1 MIASAL
7 RWQVG
12 VRVALAVFVL
22 VTLLVLPPG
31 AVAGPALFVGL
42 GYAAA
47 VAATSRWL
55 LRPGS
60 AAGSADR
67 WGWTV
72 AYLDLVA
79 LSALT
84 LISSATAD
92 VDWTA
97 DVLQRGL
104 FVLPVL
110 AAIQLRPAVCVG
122 VCAPTVVLYVVT
134 GFLTQA
140 GNDEPT
146 ASILLRTLPLLAV
159 CAAAIGLSVV
169 QARNLRGISTLL
181 RERSV
186 LIADL
191 AAVGRR
197 ERRRLA
203 DDLHDGALQYLLAA
217 RGDLEDLRDT
227 GDRVAAD
234 RVDEALRLSA
244 ALLRGTV
251 RALHPAVVD
260 ESGLAAALP
269 SLIAQV
275 APSGPGTPEVT
286 LTVTDWPAD
295 LRSTSDQLLYLTAR
309 ELLINV
315 MRHADARRVRI
326 DLRRDGADA
335 VLVVADDGRGFDED
349 RRRRRVAEGHVGLES
364 RRVRIVASGGR
375 MHIGATSGG
384 GTTVT
389 VRVPLEPGRAVAD
402 PSGSDQP

>member
-1 MIASAL
+1 MTGPVL

-12 VRVALAVFVL
+12 IRIALAVFVL
-22 VTLLVLPPG
+22 FTLVVLPPG
-31 AVAGPALFVGL
+31 DVAGPALFVGL
-42 GYAAA
+42 GYAVA
-47 VAATSRWL
+47 VAATSWWL
-55 LRPGS
+55 LRPGPPG
-60 AAGSADR
+60 GSADR

-84 LISSATAD
+84 IISTITAD
-92 VDWTA
+92 LDWTA
-97 DVLQRGL
+97 DVLQRAI

-110 AAIQLRPAVCVG
+110 AAIQLRPAVCVS
-122 VCAPTVVLYVVT
+122 VCGPTVVLYVVT

-140 GNDEPT
+140 DNDEPT
-146 ASILLRTLPLLAV
+146 ASILLRTLPLLIV

-169 QARNLRGISTLL
+169 QARNLRGIRDLL
-181 RERSV
+181 RQRSV

-227 GDRVAAD
+227 GDPVAAD

-244 ALLRGTV
+244 ELLRGTV
-251 RALHPAVVD
+251 RALHPAVVT
-260 ESGLAAALP
+260 ESGLPAALP

-275 APSGPGTPEVT
+275 APRGDEAPEVT
-286 LTVTDWPAD
+286 LSVVDWPAD
-295 LRSTSDQLLYLTAR
+295 LRSTSDQLVYLTAR

-315 MRHADARRVRI
+315 VRHAGARRVTV
-326 DLRRDGADA
+326 DLRKDDGDA
-335 VLVVADDGRGFDED
+335 VLVVADDGRGFDEE

-364 RRVRIVASGGR
+364 RRVRIEASGGR
-375 MHIGATSGG
+375 MSIGPTPGG

-389 VRVPLEPGRAVAD
+389 VRVPLEPPTPVVPASSAV
-402 PSGSDQP
+402 